1 MCRKL
6 PDQCKAKVKC
16 KCCKEG
22 LAIKQ
27 EDGKLGLSLNEVDNQ
42 FEQRHFVIE
51 IKGE

>member
-16 KCCKEG
+16 KCCVKHVDKE
-22 LAIKQ
+22 Q
-27 EDGKLGLSLNEVDNQ
+27 RYGKLNLNDVDNQ
-42 FEQRHFVIE
+42 FEQQHFVID

>member
-16 KCCKEG
+16 KCYVKPVDKEQRDCK
-22 LAIKQ
+22 LR
-27 EDGKLGLSLNEVDNQ
+27 LNEVDNR
-42 FEQRHFVIE
+42 FEQQHYVIE